1 MRGVD
6 VMLPPISPPASG
18 SGGSN
23 NTTGG
28 GLGNAPEQKFN
39 RVKLVRLWSTL
50 NNQMEKDSNKIK
62 RKPAVVYKY
71 K

>member
-1 MRGVD
+1 
-6 VMLPPISPPASG
+6 MLPPISPPGTGAL
-18 SGGSN
+18 GSN
-23 NTTGG
+23 PGAV
-28 GLGNAPEQKFN
+28 LAAPEQKFT

-50 NNQMEKDSNKIK
+50 NNQMEKDGNKIK